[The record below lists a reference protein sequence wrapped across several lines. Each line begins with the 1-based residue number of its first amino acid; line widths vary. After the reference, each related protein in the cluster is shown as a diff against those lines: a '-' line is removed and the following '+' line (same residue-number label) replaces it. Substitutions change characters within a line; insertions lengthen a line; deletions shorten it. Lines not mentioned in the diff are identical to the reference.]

1 MTNTQSDIEWLAR
14 LGLNIDS
21 DALIGDERRVP
32 LASITE
38 ARVGRGWLSHH
49 PAIQAGIGLAALAGA
64 GVCASALLRILQQE
78 QVFSL
83 AFAFGAI
90 SLLVTGGWTFWDA
103 SRRGPYLALT
113 TDRSTLK
120 LTLPIDPTTEE
131 QAVLIDRVLRHARA
145 ARAAPR

>member
-1 MTNTQSDIEWLAR
+1 M
-14 LGLNIDS
+14 
-21 DALIGDERRVP
+21 
-32 LASITE
+32 
-38 ARVGRGWLSHH
+38 
-49 PAIQAGIGLAALAGA
+49 
-64 GVCASALLRILQQE
+64 CASALLRILQQE